1 MLSITGPIAILLWMA
16 MVIAGAVLCR
26 RLRPNQRELSRKI
39 VHIGTGAVVP
49 LAWFFEIPFVVALP
63 VAAVIT
69 VVTTINHQ
77 WRFIPAVE
85 DVDRNS
91 YGTIAYGIAI
101 TTLLLLFWPTRADA
115 VSAGVLVMALG
126 DGLAG
131 LIGRNVASPKWVL
144 FGQTKS
150 SVGTMTMAVVSGL
163 VLIGLARW
171 SGADL
176 SLPAALGMVAMAT
189 GLEQLSWSGLDNL
202 SVPLSVGVLWSQ
214 LVIRTKA
221 LMLRR

>member
-214 LVIRTKA
+214 MVV
-221 LMLRR
+221 

>member
-1 MLSITGPIAILLWMA
+1 

-49 LAWFFEIPFVVALP
+49 LAWFFGIPFVVALP

-189 GLEQLSWSGLDNL
+189 GMEQLSWRGLDNL

-214 LVIRTKA
+214 LVA
-221 LMLRR
+221 

>member
-1 MLSITGPIAILLWMA
+1 
-16 MVIAGAVLCR
+16 MVTAGAVLCR

-49 LAWFFEIPFVVALP
+49 MAWVFQIPFVVAIP
-63 VAAVIT
+63 VAMVIT
-69 VVTTINHQ
+69 LATAINHQ

-85 DVDRNS
+85 DVNRNS

-101 TTLLLLFWPTRADA
+101 TTLLLVFWPTRADA

-131 LIGRNVASPKWVL
+131 LIGRGVDSPKWEL

-150 SVGTMTMAVVSGL
+150 TVGTMTMAGVTGL

-176 SLPAALGMVAMAT
+176 PLPAAFSMVAIAT
-189 GLEQLSWSGLDNL
+189 GLEQLSWRGLDNL
-202 SVPLSVGVLWSQ
+202 SVPLSVGVLWSR
-214 LVIRTKA
+214 LVV
-221 LMLRR
+221 

>member
-1 MLSITGPIAILLWMA
+1 MLSFTGPIAILIWMA
-16 MVIAGAVLCR
+16 MVTAGAVLCR

-49 LAWFFEIPFVVALP
+49 LAWFFQIPFVVALP

-69 VVTTINHQ
+69 VLTAMNHQ

-131 LIGRNVASPKWVL
+131 LIGRNVKSPKWVL

-150 SVGTMTMAVVSGL
+150 SVGTMTMAVVSSL

-176 SLPAALGMVAMAT
+176 SLPATLGMVAIAT
-189 GLEQLSWSGLDNL
+189 GLEQLSWGGLDNL
-202 SVPLSVGVLWSQ
+202 SVPLSVGMLWSQ
-214 LVIRTKA
+214 LVG
-221 LMLRR
+221 

>member
-1 MLSITGPIAILLWMA
+1 
-16 MVIAGAVLCR
+16 MVTAGAVLCR

-49 LAWFFEIPFVVALP
+49 LAWFFQIPFVVALP

-69 VVTTINHQ
+69 VFTAVNHQ

-115 VSAGVLVMALG
+115 VSAEVLVMALG

-131 LIGRNVASPKWVL
+131 LIGRNVESPKWVL

-150 SVGTMTMAVVSGL
+150 SVGTMTMAVVSSL

-171 SGADL
+171 SGTDL
-176 SLPAALGMVAMAT
+176 SLPATLGMVAIAT
-189 GLEQLSWSGLDNL
+189 GLEQLSWGGLDNL
-202 SVPLSVGVLWSQ
+202 SVPLSVGMLWSQ
-214 LVIRTKA
+214 LVG
-221 LMLRR
+221 

>member
-1 MLSITGPIAILLWMA
+1 

-69 VVTTINHQ
+69 VVTALNHQ
-77 WRFIPAVE
+77 WRVIPAVE

-91 YGTIAYGIAI
+91 YVTIAYGVAI
-101 TTLLLLFWPTRADA
+101 TTLLLLFWPGRADA

-131 LIGRNVASPKWVL
+131 LIGRNVDSPKWVL

-163 VLIGLARW
+163 VLIGLAQW
-171 SGADL
+171 SGVDL

-189 GLEQLSWSGLDNL
+189 GLEQLSWGGLDNL

-214 LVIRTKA
+214 LMV
-221 LMLRR
+221 

>member
-1 MLSITGPIAILLWMA
+1 
-16 MVIAGAVLCR
+16 MVTAGAVLCR
-26 RLRPNQRELSRKI
+26 RLWPTQRELSRKI

-214 LVIRTKA
+214 LVV
-221 LMLRR
+221 

>member
-1 MLSITGPIAILLWMA
+1 

-176 SLPAALGMVAMAT
+176 SMPAALGMVAMAT
-189 GLEQLSWSGLDNL
+189 GLEQLSWRGLDYL

-214 LVIRTKA
+214 LEV
-221 LMLRR
+221 

>member
-1 MLSITGPIAILLWMA
+1 MLSITGPIAILIWMA
-16 MVIAGAVLCR
+16 MVVAGAVLCR

-91 YGTIAYGIAI
+91 YGTFAYGIAI

-176 SLPAALGMVAMAT
+176 SMPAALGMVAMAT
-189 GLEQLSWSGLDNL
+189 GLEQLSWRGLDNL

-214 LVIRTKA
+214 LVV
-221 LMLRR
+221 

>member
-1 MLSITGPIAILLWMA
+1 

-69 VVTTINHQ
+69 VLTTLNHQ

-176 SLPAALGMVAMAT
+176 SLPATLGMVAMAT

-214 LVIRTKA
+214 LVV
-221 LMLRR
+221 

>member
-1 MLSITGPIAILLWMA
+1 MLPITGPIAILLWMA

-49 LAWFFEIPFVVALP
+49 LAWFFGIPFVVALP

-214 LVIRTKA
+214 LVV
-221 LMLRR
+221 

>member
-1 MLSITGPIAILLWMA
+1 

-69 VVTTINHQ
+69 VMTTINHQ

-115 VSAGVLVMALG
+115 VTAGVLVMALG

-202 SVPLSVGVLWSQ
+202 SVPISVGVLWSQ
-214 LVIRTKA
+214 LVV
-221 LMLRR
+221 

>member
-1 MLSITGPIAILLWMA
+1 

-101 TTLLLLFWPTRADA
+101 TTLLLLFWPSRADA

-176 SLPAALGMVAMAT
+176 SMPAGLGMVAMAT
-189 GLEQLSWSGLDNL
+189 GLEQLSWRGLDNL

-214 LVIRTKA
+214 LVV
-221 LMLRR
+221 

>member
-1 MLSITGPIAILLWMA
+1 

-49 LAWFFEIPFVVALP
+49 LAWFFEIPSVVALP

-189 GLEQLSWSGLDNL
+189 GLEQLSWRGLDNL

-214 LVIRTKA
+214 LVV
-221 LMLRR
+221 

>member
-1 MLSITGPIAILLWMA
+1 

-69 VVTTINHQ
+69 VLTTINHQ

-214 LVIRTKA
+214 LVV
-221 LMLRR
+221 

>member
-1 MLSITGPIAILLWMA
+1 
-16 MVIAGAVLCR
+16 MVTASAVLCR

-214 LVIRTKA
+214 LVV
-221 LMLRR
+221 

>member
-1 MLSITGPIAILLWMA
+1 MLSFTGAIAILIWMA
-16 MVIAGAVLCR
+16 MVTAGAVLCR

-131 LIGRNVASPKWVL
+131 LVGRNVASPKWVL

-214 LVIRTKA
+214 LVV
-221 LMLRR
+221 

>member
-1 MLSITGPIAILLWMA
+1 

-115 VSAGVLVMALG
+115 VSAGVLAMALG

-214 LVIRTKA
+214 MVV
-221 LMLRR
+221 

>member
-1 MLSITGPIAILLWMA
+1 

-101 TTLLLLFWPTRADA
+101 TMLLLLFWPTRADA

-131 LIGRNVASPKWVL
+131 LIGRNVNSPKWVL

-189 GLEQLSWSGLDNL
+189 GLEQLSWRGLDNL

-214 LVIRTKA
+214 LVV
-221 LMLRR
+221 

>member
-1 MLSITGPIAILLWMA
+1 
-16 MVIAGAVLCR
+16 MVVAGAVLCR

-49 LAWFFEIPFVVALP
+49 LAWFFGIPFVVALP

-163 VLIGLARW
+163 VLIGLAQW

-189 GLEQLSWSGLDNL
+189 GLEQLSWRGLDNL

-214 LVIRTKA
+214 LVV
-221 LMLRR
+221 

>member
-1 MLSITGPIAILLWMA
+1 
-16 MVIAGAVLCR
+16 MVVAGAVLCR

-49 LAWFFEIPFVVALP
+49 LAWFFQIPFVVALP

-176 SLPAALGMVAMAT
+176 SLPAALGMVAIAT
-189 GLEQLSWSGLDNL
+189 GLEQLSWRGLDNL

-214 LVIRTKA
+214 LVV
-221 LMLRR
+221 

>member
-1 MLSITGPIAILLWMA
+1 
-16 MVIAGAVLCR
+16 MVIASAVLCR

-214 LVIRTKA
+214 LVV
-221 LMLRR
+221 

>member
-1 MLSITGPIAILLWMA
+1 
-16 MVIAGAVLCR
+16 MVIAGAVLSR

-101 TTLLLLFWPTRADA
+101 TTLLLPFWPTRADA

-176 SLPAALGMVAMAT
+176 SMPAALGMVAMAT
-189 GLEQLSWSGLDNL
+189 GLEQLSWRGLDNL

-214 LVIRTKA
+214 LVV
-221 LMLRR
+221 

>member
-1 MLSITGPIAILLWMA
+1 
-16 MVIAGAVLCR
+16 MVTAGAVLCR

-131 LIGRNVASPKWVL
+131 LIGRNVESPKWVL

-163 VLIGLARW
+163 VLIGLAQW
-171 SGADL
+171 SGVDL

-189 GLEQLSWSGLDNL
+189 GLEQLSWGGLDNL

-214 LVIRTKA
+214 LMV
-221 LMLRR
+221 

>member
-1 MLSITGPIAILLWMA
+1 

-69 VVTTINHQ
+69 ALTAMNHQ
-77 WRFIPAVE
+77 WRLIPAVE

-214 LVIRTKA
+214 LVV
-221 LMLRR
+221 

>member
-1 MLSITGPIAILLWMA
+1 
-16 MVIAGAVLCR
+16 MVTAGAVLCR

-131 LIGRNVASPKWVL
+131 LIGRNVESPKWVL

-214 LVIRTKA
+214 LVV
-221 LMLRR
+221 

>member
-1 MLSITGPIAILLWMA
+1 LLPITGPIAILLWMA
-16 MVIAGAVLCR
+16 MVVAGAVLCR

-131 LIGRNVASPKWVL
+131 LIGRNVESPKWVL

-214 LVIRTKA
+214 LVV
-221 LMLRR
+221 

>member
-1 MLSITGPIAILLWMA
+1 
-16 MVIAGAVLCR
+16 MVTAGAVLCR

-131 LIGRNVASPKWVL
+131 LIGRNVESPKWVL
-144 FGQTKS
+144 LGQTKS

-202 SVPLSVGVLWSQ
+202 SVPLSVGVVWSQ
-214 LVIRTKA
+214 LVV
-221 LMLRR
+221 

>member
-1 MLSITGPIAILLWMA
+1 MA
-16 MVIAGAVLCR
+16 VAGAVLCR

-202 SVPLSVGVLWSQ
+202 SVPISVGVLWSQ
-214 LVIRTKA
+214 LVV
-221 LMLRR
+221 

>member
-1 MLSITGPIAILLWMA
+1 

-171 SGADL
+171 SGVDL

-214 LVIRTKA
+214 LVV
-221 LMLRR
+221 

>member
-1 MLSITGPIAILLWMA
+1 
-16 MVIAGAVLCR
+16 MVVAGAVLCR

-91 YGTIAYGIAI
+91 YGTIAYGVAI
-101 TTLLLLFWPTRADA
+101 TTLLLLFWPGRADA

-214 LVIRTKA
+214 LVV
-221 LMLRR
+221 

>member
-69 VVTTINHQ
+69 VLTTINHQ

-176 SLPAALGMVAMAT
+176 SLPAALGMVAIAT

-214 LVIRTKA
+214 LVV
-221 LMLRR
+221 

>member
-1 MLSITGPIAILLWMA
+1 
-16 MVIAGAVLCR
+16 MVVAGAVLCR

-49 LAWFFEIPFVVALP
+49 LAWFFQIPFVVALP

-69 VVTTINHQ
+69 VLTAMNHQ
-77 WRFIPAVE
+77 WRLIPAVE

-131 LIGRNVASPKWVL
+131 LIGRNVDSLKWVL

-150 SVGTMTMAVVSGL
+150 TVGTMTMAVVTSL

-171 SGADL
+171 SGTDL
-176 SLPAALGMVAMAT
+176 PLSATLGMVAMAT
-189 GLEQLSWSGLDNL
+189 GLEQLSWRGLDNL
-202 SVPLSVGVLWSQ
+202 SVPLSVGVLWNQ
-214 LVIRTKA
+214 LVA
-221 LMLRR
+221 

>member
-1 MLSITGPIAILLWMA
+1 

-69 VVTTINHQ
+69 VVTTMNHQ

-214 LVIRTKA
+214 LVV
-221 LMLRR
+221 